1 MKKGRVL
8 VTSAILIVI
17 AAMLTPFVI
26 WKAITGSNEKI
37 ETSALVERMTDL
49 NELTTAEAYTKVLI
63 ERTNNKIFGQ
73 EISVDLPGTEQQ
85 VLVVVPGTVRAGV
98 DLRYMTEK
106 NISVDEKKK
115 TLAITL
121 PKPVILG
128 APALVLDKVQV
139 FSSEGIFRS
148 EATIKEGYDL
158 AEQAQKKM
166 LKEVEAEGLLTKA
179 QDNAEESLKNM
190 FGLVNYK
197 VDVKFEE

>member
-8 VTSAILIVI
+8 VTSAIVIFI
-17 AAMLTPFVI
+17 AAMIAPFVI

-73 EISVDLPGTEQQ
+73 EISVDVPGTEQK

-98 DLRYMTEK
+98 DLSHMTEK
-106 NISVDEKKK
+106 NVSVDEKNK

-128 APALVLDKVQV
+128 TPALVLDKVQV

-158 AEQAQKKM
+158 AEQAQKEM

-179 QDNAEESLKNM
+179 QDNAKESLKNM

-197 VDVKFEE
+197 VEVKFEE